1 MSKLIPPQLIFLQ
14 ILEEV
19 KVPDFGTWKY
29 ILYLFP
35 SLSPVLSQT
44 LLLPSAMTLLLV
56 LDQFW
61 GDEV

>member
-1 MSKLIPPQLIFLQ
+1 
-14 ILEEV
+14 
-19 KVPDFGTWKY
+19 
-29 ILYLFP
+29 LFP

-44 LLLPSAMTLLLV
+44 FLLPSAMTLLLV